1 MAFEFSKSGWWANK
15 LILLKCFIDLSIFAM
30 DYWKLCANYSWAATE
45 KTVEVTCQSMLHI
58 GNYLS
63 NKYGNHW
70 RRWFLNLS
78 YNNWWAVVTVTDKTS
93 FHTSPFIKCLDQ
105 RSFFTI
111 LSTQFFK
118 KKQLDV
124 AHHCVKTVRIRSF
137 SCPEKYGQKNLR
149 IEILFGQRHR
159 IVK

>member
-15 LILLKCFIDLSIFAM
+15 LILLKCFIDLSICAM
-30 DYWKLCANYSWAATE
+30 DYWKLRANYSWAATE
-45 KTVEVTCQSMLHI
+45 KIVEVTCQSMLHI
-58 GNYLS
+58 SNYLS

-70 RRWFLNLS
+70 RRWFLNFS
-78 YNNWWAVVTVTDKTS
+78 YSNWWAVVTVTDKKS
-93 FHTSPFIKCLDQ
+93 FHTPPFIKCLDQ
-105 RSFFTI
+105 FFQHNF
-111 LSTQFFK
+111 SK

-149 IEILFGQRHR
+149 IEILFDQRHR